1 MIYKMSSFDFD
12 TSVLT
17 SLKVILQTKIELFV
31 TSKSPI
37 IYHNNF
43 VKKQKKNPKKNNKT
57 CFLGGYMVKHLNDS

>member
-1 MIYKMSSFDFD
+1 MIYKMSSFDFG
-12 TSVLT
+12 TSILT

-43 VKKQKKNPKKNNKT
+43 VKKQKKNKKKQQNMLSWRIHGLTLK
-57 CFLGGYMVKHLNDS
+57 

>member
-1 MIYKMSSFDFD
+1 MIYKMSSFDFG

-43 VKKQKKNPKKNNKT
+43 VKQKKKNPKKQQNMLSWRIHGLTLK
-57 CFLGGYMVKHLNDS
+57 

>member
-43 VKKQKKNPKKNNKT
+43 VKKQKKKTKKTTKHA
-57 CFLGGYMVKHLNDS
+57 FLEDTWLNT

>member
-1 MIYKMSSFDFD
+1 MIYKMSSFDFC
-12 TSVLT
+12 TSILT

-43 VKKQKKNPKKNNKT
+43 VKKQKKNQKKQINMLSLRIHGLTLK
-57 CFLGGYMVKHLNDS
+57 

>member
-43 VKKQKKNPKKNNKT
+43 VKKQKKNKKNNKT

>member
-1 MIYKMSSFDFD
+1 MIYKMSSFDFG
-12 TSVLT
+12 TSILT

-43 VKKQKKNPKKNNKT
+43 VKKQKKTKKTTKHA
-57 CFLGGYMVKHLNDS
+57 FLEDTWFNT

>member
-1 MIYKMSSFDFD
+1 MIYKMSSFDFG
-12 TSVLT
+12 TSILT

-43 VKKQKKNPKKNNKT
+43 VKKLKKKQKKQQNMLSWRIHGLTLK
-57 CFLGGYMVKHLNDS
+57 